1 MYPACSNT
9 ALVNTQAEALR
20 ASYTSVQ
27 DDIRRFEHAVREDA
41 VQTVMGRTEVTGKC
55 NESTAKDFC
64 IGDNLLSQL
73 LEAHPQ
79 REAMFTRFS
88 QVGAAI
94 SAATNEKTAKAA
106 AELIQKD
113 VLDSALDRVK
123 DIQQTASD
131 TQATAK
137 SLANQARK
145 ATRAISSER
154 AHAETIFDSDMK
166 LLSEQMIVCSEITT
180 AISGVDKDLQ
190 KVMRDASTDSSAK
203 ADLSKKYGQLR
214 NDMVSQRDSVING
227 VIDHMNGHD
236 GKFGTARKDDAT
248 DLKDLQIPRNLRD
261 GHGQELID
269 SINAYTRG
277 RGKKYH
283 AIIPMLRRIGSD
295 VDAVKGIY
303 FKPPTLG
310 DDGYADVDEI
320 FRKIFTA
327 QSKDLFD
334 EIWENLDDEQRL
346 LLLRTFQYGADRQF
360 KFKCPSDDGISAYFA
375 LLSQFR
381 PQNSEYRD
389 TLEKHFEDA
398 AEHFAQGNPI
408 GKFDFLCTKLREVSR
423 LGVKLRWN
431 KTGKTV
437 VQVLSRLDEEYRHA
451 LKDWKTGT
459 YISDYEDCAGDIE
472 TLFNDV
478 RTAHAEIQL
487 ADSLIGKGGKQ
498 WRSHYAGDDNRR
510 NNSDDNSKRDRD
522 IRECNFGLKCIKDD
536 CWFKHPSGWSASKA
550 RSDKGIKDR
559 TLKRSYYSDH
569 SRREDRRGGS
579 GCQHKGCYRSDREC
593 KGKKFCT
600 SCFKKGLEKGLLV
613 CKNGPDHKFKKRNDR
628 DNDKDSDKFGFGSF
642 NKKQKAGIKQVLA
655 AVKKEKDRAKMGV

>member
-88 QVGAAI
+88 QVGATI

-113 VLDSALDRVK
+113 VLDSALGRVK

-236 GKFGTARKDDAT
+236 GKFGTARKDDAK
-248 DLKDLQIPRNLRD
+248 DLKDLQIP
-261 GHGQELID
+261 
-269 SINAYTRG
+269 
-277 RGKKYH
+277 
-283 AIIPMLRRIGSD
+283 
-295 VDAVKGIY
+295 
-303 FKPPTLG
+303 
-310 DDGYADVDEI
+310 
-320 FRKIFTA
+320 
-327 QSKDLFD
+327 
-334 EIWENLDDEQRL
+334 
-346 LLLRTFQYGADRQF
+346 
-360 KFKCPSDDGISAYFA
+360 
-375 LLSQFR
+375 
-381 PQNSEYRD
+381 
-389 TLEKHFEDA
+389 
-398 AEHFAQGNPI
+398 
-408 GKFDFLCTKLREVSR
+408 
-423 LGVKLRWN
+423 
-431 KTGKTV
+431 
-437 VQVLSRLDEEYRHA
+437 
-451 LKDWKTGT
+451 
-459 YISDYEDCAGDIE
+459 
-472 TLFNDV
+472 
-478 RTAHAEIQL
+478 
-487 ADSLIGKGGKQ
+487 
-498 WRSHYAGDDNRR
+498 
-510 NNSDDNSKRDRD
+510 
-522 IRECNFGLKCIKDD
+522 
-536 CWFKHPSGWSASKA
+536 
-550 RSDKGIKDR
+550 
-559 TLKRSYYSDH
+559 
-569 SRREDRRGGS
+569 
-579 GCQHKGCYRSDREC
+579 
-593 KGKKFCT
+593 
-600 SCFKKGLEKGLLV
+600 
-613 CKNGPDHKFKKRNDR
+613 KN
-628 DNDKDSDKFGFGSF
+628 
-642 NKKQKAGIKQVLA
+642 
-655 AVKKEKDRAKMGV
+655 